1 MKKRLVPHMQRYLIA
16 GVITAIPIWITW
28 LVFNFIFT
36 QLSSAGLPWVIA
48 ISERIGHFLP
58 EVGNWL
64 LEPWFQQ
71 IMAVVITLMALYLL
85 GWFASHVIGIRV
97 LAVMDIVINKIPL
110 LQTIYGSTKKLLTVL
125 QQKPDNLHRVVLIE
139 FPSQHMKTVGFVT
152 RVLKD
157 EHTGQELAAVYVPT
171 TPNPTSGYLEIVPV
185 ENLISTDW
193 TMEEAMTFII
203 SGGAI
208 APEKISYY
216 KSSEKSAPKTPAA
229 AAATTPPQPE

>member
-1 MKKRLVPHMQRYLIA
+1 MQRCLIA
-16 GVITAIPIWITW
+16 GVITVIPIWITW

-36 QLSSAGLPWVIA
+36 QLSSAGLPWVRA
-48 ISERIGHFLP
+48 ISEGISLILP
-58 EVGNWL
+58 EVGRWL
-64 LEPWFQQ
+64 LESWFQQ
-71 IMAVVITLMALYLL
+71 VLAVVITLVALYLL
-85 GWFASHVIGIRV
+85 GLFASRV
-97 LAVMDIVINKIPL
+97 VGMKLLALMDIMINKIPL

-125 QQKPDNLHRVVLIE
+125 QQKPDKLHRVVLIE
-139 FPSQHMKTVGFVT
+139 FPSPQMKTVGFVT

-185 ENLISTDW
+185 EQLISTDW

-208 APEKISYY
+208 APEKISYF
-216 KSSEKSAPKTPAA
+216 KSSDKTAPKTPATEA
-229 AAATTPPQPE
+229 GATPPQQE

>member
-1 MKKRLVPHMQRYLIA
+1 MQRCLIA
-16 GVITAIPIWITW
+16 GVITVIPIWITW

-36 QLSSAGLPWVIA
+36 QLSSAGLPWVRA
-48 ISERIGHFLP
+48 ISEGISLVLP
-58 EVGNWL
+58 EIGRWL
-64 LEPWFQQ
+64 LESWFQQ
-71 IMAVVITLMALYLL
+71 ILAVVITLVALYLL
-85 GWFASHVIGIRV
+85 GLFASRV
-97 LAVMDIVINKIPL
+97 VGMKLLALMDIVINKIPL

-125 QQKPDNLHRVVLIE
+125 QQKPDKLHRVVLIE
-139 FPSQHMKTVGFVT
+139 FPSPQMKTVGFVT

-185 ENLISTDW
+185 EKLISTDW

-208 APEKISYY
+208 APEKISYF
-216 KSSEKSAPKTPAA
+216 KSSDKTAPKTPEAEA
-229 AAATTPPQPE
+229 GATPPQQE

>member
-1 MKKRLVPHMQRYLIA
+1 MQRYLIA

-28 LVFNFIFT
+28 LVFDFIFR
-36 QLSSAGLPWVIA
+36 QLSKAGLPWVQALFDGI
-48 ISERIGHFLP
+48 ERYLP
-58 EVGNWL
+58 GLNFSQWL
-64 LEPWFQQ
+64 LHPWVQHAL
-71 IMAVVITLMALYLL
+71 AVVITIAALYLL
-85 GWFASHVIGIRV
+85 GWFATRVIGVKI
-97 LAVMDIVINKIPL
+97 LSWLDILINKIPL

-125 QQKPDNLHRVVLIE
+125 QQKPEKLHRVVLIE
-139 FPSQHMKTVGFVT
+139 FPSPHMKTVGFVT
-152 RVLKD
+152 RVMID

-208 APEKISYY
+208 APAKISFS
-216 KSSEKSAPKTPAA
+216 KSTQKKPPTTPAEPAA
-229 AAATTPPQPE
+229 AAATPPPQE